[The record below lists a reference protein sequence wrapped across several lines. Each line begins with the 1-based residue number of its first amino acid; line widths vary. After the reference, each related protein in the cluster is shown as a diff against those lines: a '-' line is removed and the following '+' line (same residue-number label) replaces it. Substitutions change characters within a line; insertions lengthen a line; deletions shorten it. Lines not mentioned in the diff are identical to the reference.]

1 MTLENLRNYLKE
13 QTDVG
18 EGIALGSIDGNK
30 ERFLGVYPGKP
41 PDKQRVCLGGPEQ
54 TLTEELYATVLIHW
68 GKSMAAAMD
77 KAQQV
82 WKLFYA
88 AASCTMDGAAVYAV
102 EPGGGPVPVGRDD
115 RGIFEFVI
123 NLKITCEKE

>member
-1 MTLENLRNYLKE
+1 MTLENLKNYLKE
-13 QTDVG
+13 KTDVG
-18 EGIALGSIDGNK
+18 DGIALGAINGNQ

-41 PDKQRVCLGGPEQ
+41 PDKQRICLGGPEQ

-68 GKSMAAAMD
+68 GKSMSVALA

-82 WKLFYA
+82 WQLFYA
-88 AASCTMDGAAVYAV
+88 AASCTMDGATVFAV

-123 NLKITCEKE
+123 NLKITCAKE

>member
-18 EGIALGSIDGNK
+18 DGIALGSIDGNK

-54 TLTEELYATVLIHW
+54 TLTEELYATILIHW
-68 GKSMAAAMD
+68 GKSMAAALG

-82 WKLFYA
+82 WQLFYA
-88 AASCTMDGAAVYAV
+88 AGSCTMDGAVVYVV

-115 RGIFEFVI
+115 RGICEFVI
-123 NLKITCEKE
+123 NLKITCAKE

>member
-13 QTDVG
+13 KTDVG
-18 EGIALGSIDGNK
+18 DGISLGAIDGNR

-54 TLTEELYATVLIHW
+54 TLTEELYATILIHW
-68 GKSMAAAMD
+68 GKSMAAALA

-82 WKLFYA
+82 WQMFYA
-88 AASCTMDGAAVYAV
+88 AGSCTMDGAAVYAV

-123 NLKITCEKE
+123 NLKITCAKE

>member
-18 EGIALGSIDGNK
+18 DGIALGSIDGNK

-82 WKLFYA
+82 WQLFYA
-88 AASCTMDGAAVYAV
+88 AGSCTMDGAAVYAV

-123 NLKITCEKE
+123 NLKITCAKE

>member
-18 EGIALGSIDGNK
+18 DGIALGSIDGNK

-68 GKSMAAAMD
+68 GKSMAAAMG
-77 KAQQV
+77 KAQQI
-82 WKLFYA
+82 WQLFYA
-88 AASCTMDGAAVYAV
+88 AGSCTMDGAAVYAV

-123 NLKITCEKE
+123 NLKITCAKE

>member
-18 EGIALGSIDGNK
+18 DGIAMGSIDGNK

-54 TLTEELYATVLIHW
+54 TLTEELYATILIHW
-68 GKSMAAAMD
+68 GKSMAAALG

-82 WKLFYA
+82 WQLFYA
-88 AASCTMDGAAVYAV
+88 AGSCTMDGAVVYAV
-102 EPGGGPVPVGRDD
+102 EPGGGPIPVGRDD

-123 NLKITCEKE
+123 NLKITCAKE

>member
-1 MTLENLRNYLKE
+1 MTLENLKNYLKE

-18 EGIALGSIDGNK
+18 DGIALGAIDGNK
-30 ERFLGVYPGKP
+30 EHYIGVYPGKP

-54 TLTEELYATVLIHW
+54 TLTEELYATILIHW
-68 GKSMAAAMD
+68 GKSMAEALA
-77 KAQQV
+77 KAQQT

-88 AASCTMDGAAVYAV
+88 CGGVMDGVTVYAV
-102 EPGGGPVPVGRDD
+102 EPGGGPIPVGRDD
-115 RGIFEFVI
+115 RGICEFVI

>member
-18 EGIALGSIDGNK
+18 DGIAMGSIDGNK

-54 TLTEELYATVLIHW
+54 TLTEELYATILIHW
-68 GKSMAAAMD
+68 GKSMTAAMA

-82 WKLFYA
+82 WQLFYA
-88 AASCTMDGAAVYAV
+88 AGSRTMDGAAVYAV

-123 NLKITCEKE
+123 NLKITCAKE

>member
-18 EGIALGSIDGNK
+18 DGIALGSIDGNK

-54 TLTEELYATVLIHW
+54 TLTEELYATILIHW
-68 GKSMAAAMD
+68 GESMTAALA

-82 WKLFYA
+82 WQLFYA
-88 AASCTMDGAAVYAV
+88 AGGCTMDGATVYAV

-115 RGIFEFVI
+115 RGICEFVI
-123 NLKITCEKE
+123 NLKITCAKE

>member
-13 QTDVG
+13 KTDVG
-18 EGIALGSIDGNK
+18 EGIALGAIDGNSEK
-30 ERFLGVYPGKP
+30 FLGVYPGKP

-82 WKLFYA
+82 WQLFYA
-88 AASCTMDGAAVYAV
+88 AASCTMDGEAVFAV

-123 NLKITCEKE
+123 NLKITCAKE

>member
-1 MTLENLRNYLKE
+1 MTLENLKNYLKE
-13 QTDVG
+13 KTDVG
-18 EGIALGSIDGNK
+18 EGIALGAIDGNS

-82 WKLFYA
+82 WQLFYA
-88 AASCTMDGAAVYAV
+88 AASCTMDGATVFAV

-115 RGIFEFVI
+115 RGIYEFVI
-123 NLKITCEKE
+123 NLKITCAKE

>member
-13 QTDVG
+13 KTDVG
-18 EGIALGSIDGNK
+18 DGIALGAIDGNR

-54 TLTEELYATVLIHW
+54 TLTEELYATILIHW
-68 GKSMAAAMD
+68 GKSMTAAMA

-82 WKLFYA
+82 WQLFYA
-88 AASCTMDGAAVYAV
+88 AGSCTMDGAVVYAV

-123 NLKITCEKE
+123 NLKITCAKE

>member
-1 MTLENLRNYLKE
+1 MTLENLKNYLKE
-13 QTDVG
+13 KTDVG
-18 EGIALGSIDGNK
+18 DGIALGSIDGNK

-82 WKLFYA
+82 WQLFYA
-88 AASCTMDGAAVYAV
+88 AASCTMDGTTVFAV

-123 NLKITCEKE
+123 NLKITCAKE

>member
-18 EGIALGSIDGNK
+18 DGIAMGSIDGNK

-54 TLTEELYATVLIHW
+54 TLTEELYATILIHC
-68 GKSMAAAMD
+68 GKSMAAALG
-77 KAQQV
+77 KARQV
-82 WKLFYA
+82 WQLFYA
-88 AASCTMDGAAVYAV
+88 VGSCTMDGAAVYAV
-102 EPGGGPVPVGRDD
+102 EPGGGPIPVGRDD

-123 NLKITCEKE
+123 NLKITCAKE

>member
-1 MTLENLRNYLKE
+1 MTLENLKNYLKE
-13 QTDVG
+13 KTDVG
-18 EGIALGSIDGNK
+18 DGIALGAINGNQ

-41 PDKQRVCLGGPEQ
+41 PDKQRICLGGPEQ
-54 TLTEELYATVLIHW
+54 TLTEELYATILIHW
-68 GKSMAAAMD
+68 GNSMAAAMS

-82 WKLFYA
+82 WQLFYA
-88 AASCTMDGAAVYAV
+88 VGSCTMDGATVYAV

-123 NLKITCEKE
+123 NLKIIFAKE

>member
-18 EGIALGSIDGNK
+18 DGIALGSIDGNK

-41 PDKQRVCLGGPEQ
+41 QDKQRVCLGGPEQ

-82 WKLFYA
+82 WQLFYA
-88 AASCTMDGAAVYAV
+88 AGSCTMDGAAVYAV

-115 RGIFEFVI
+115 CGIFEFVI
-123 NLKITCEKE
+123 NLKITCAKE

>member
-18 EGIALGSIDGNK
+18 DGIALGSIDGNK

-82 WKLFYA
+82 WQLFYA
-88 AASCTMDGAAVYAV
+88 AGSCTMDGASVYAV
-102 EPGGGPVPVGRDD
+102 EPGGGPIPVGRDD

-123 NLKITCEKE
+123 NLKITCAKE

>member
-54 TLTEELYATVLIHW
+54 TLTEELYATILIHW
-68 GKSMAAAMD
+68 GNSMAAAMS

-82 WKLFYA
+82 WQLFYA
-88 AASCTMDGAAVYAV
+88 VGSCTMDGATVYAV

-123 NLKITCEKE
+123 NLKIIFAKE